1 MGRKGESKH
10 LKRAPSPPFWPIHR
24 KEYRWVAKPKPGPHA
39 MSTAI
44 PLLLIV
50 REVLALAKTRREA
63 RMMITAGH
71 LRVDGKTR
79 RNDDYAVG
87 LMDVVEVPALGKA
100 YRVLPTPHRV
110 LRLHEITGDETG
122 FKLCKV
128 MNKVSVKGGHT
139 QLNLHD
145 GRNILLRASDAAGS
159 EVTPRDVLKIAVPTN
174 EILDRITLAEGIL
187 AIISS
192 GKNVGRWGEIVSA
205 PTSKGLH
212 TPTVTLRD
220 TEGQQFETIIDYVF
234 PVGKGEPWVS
244 LV

>member
-1 MGRKGESKH
+1 
-10 LKRAPSPPFWPIHR
+10 
-24 KEYRWVAKPKPGPHA
+24 

-50 REVLALAKTRREA
+50 REMLQLARTRREA
-63 RMMITAGH
+63 KVMLSEGH
-71 LRVDGKTR
+71 LKVDGKTR
-79 RNDDYAVG
+79 RNDDFAVG
-87 LMDVVEVPALGKA
+87 LMDVIEVPALEKA

-110 LRLHEITGDETG
+110 LRLHAITGDETG

-128 MNKVSVKGGHT
+128 TNKVSVTGGHT

-145 GRNILLRASDAAGS
+145 GRNILLPASDAVEDA
-159 EVTPRDVLKIAVPTN
+159 VTTRDVLKIAIPTN
-174 EILDRITLAEGIL
+174 EILDRIKFEKGIL
-187 AIISS
+187 AIVCS
-192 GKNVGRWGEIVSA
+192 GKHLGRWGEIVSA
-205 PTSKGLH
+205 STGKGLH

-220 TEGQQFETIIDYVF
+220 NEGQLFETIIDYVF